1 MKTKIL
7 ALAFKA
13 YIAYSIAADFLLICG
28 IIYLIIGTI

>member
-13 YIAYSIAADFLLICG
+13 YIAYSIIADFLLIYG
-28 IIYLIIGTI
+28 IIYLIIGG